1 MLVDS
6 HCHLT
11 FPDFKDDVE
20 DVLTRAK
27 SSGVQTFLT
36 ICCKVDEIAPIQA
49 FSKAHDNIFCT
60 VGIHPHEATPTWEQT
75 PDLKAVL
82 EQALTFEKVVGLG
95 ETGLDYYYEHSN
107 REHQERSFR
116 LHCELSLVHDLPLI
130 IHTRDAEADTLRIL
144 DDYPGV
150 KGVFHCF
157 SGSQHLAQEALKR
170 GFYLSLSGILTFKTA
185 EDLRQAIAAAP
196 LDRLLVETD
205 APYLAPIPHRGKR
218 NESAFMVETAKVLA
232 GLKQVSFEEVA
243 KATTDNFFGL
253 FSKAPRLC

>member
-11 FPDFKDDVE
+11 FPDFQEDVE
-20 DVLTRAK
+20 EVLLRAQAV
-27 SSGVQTFLT
+27 GVQRFLT
-36 ICCKVDEIAPIQA
+36 ICCQVKEIEPIQA
-49 FSKAHDNIFCT
+49 FSKAHEAVFCS
-60 VGIHPHEATPTWEQT
+60 VGIHPHEATPTWEET
-75 PDLKAVL
+75 PELKAVL
-82 EQALTFEKVVGLG
+82 EQALAFEKVVGLG

-107 REHQERSFR
+107 RYHQEKAFR

-130 IHTRDAEADTLRIL
+130 IHTREAEEDTLRIL

-157 SGSQHLAQEALKR
+157 SGSQYLAQEALKR

-185 EDLRQAIAAAP
+185 EDLRQAIRAAP

-218 NESAFMVETAKVLA
+218 NEPAFMVETAKILG
-232 GLKQVSFEEVA
+232 GLKELSLEAVSQ
-243 KATTDNFFGL
+243 ATTDNFFTL
-253 FSKAPRLC
+253 FSRVTRPC